1 MESDEEDKRIET
13 SQSQYHVVRRHTVG
27 PDNADAPEGGAMGG
41 DLFLP
46 RGSPHYGPTLHP
58 APLPLSALPHTNL
71 PLNLP
76 LVQNQPPQIFSVKDQ
91 HLLKPP
97 QVLGAGKLCSHNLF
111 LVCLNFNY
119 EWHY

>member
-58 APLPLSALPHTNL
+58 TPLPLSALPHTNL

-76 LVQNQPPQIFSVKDQ
+76 LVQNQPPQSFSVKDQ

-97 QVLGAGKLCSHNLF
+97 QVLGAGKFCSHNLF
-111 LVCLNFNY
+111 LICLNFNY
-119 EWHY
+119 